1 MDVVDA
7 ALARLVRQDAPRV
20 LALLA
25 GRYGQLHLAD
35 DAVADALASAA
46 DRWPTDGVPDNPAA
60 WLNHVANRK
69 AIDLLRRGDADR
81 RRTLAAAPEFHA
93 DRNDTATMHDSHV
106 IDDPAADPNLPDDQL
121 RLMFLC
127 CHPALAPDAQV
138 ALTLRLIGGLSTDE
152 IAAAYLIPTPTLAQR
167 ISRAKAKIRDAAIP
181 LSTPSQLEQRL
192 AVVLSV
198 LYLVFNEGYLSRG
211 ENHLPVRVDLCEES
225 MRLTRALA
233 ELLPEHPEVQG
244 LLALELF
251 HHARRDARLDDKA
264 DLVLLPDQDRALWHR
279 DTIDEGNAVLTRAM
293 AHRAPNRF
301 QLEAAIAA
309 YHANATDAAET
320 DWPRIAALY
329 DRLLTFDPS
338 PVVALNRAVAI
349 GMADGPDA
357 GLAALP
363 RSDELTD
370 YHLFHAAK
378 AELRLMAG
386 DVAAA
391 ETSFIDAH
399 RLARNA
405 AEMRHLERRLA
416 VTAQKQPPH

>member
-1 MDVVDA
+1 MDNVDA

-35 DAVADALASAA
+35 DAVADALATAA

-69 AIDLLRRGDADR
+69 AIDLLRRRKADQ
-81 RRTLAAAPEFHA
+81 RRTLAAAPELHA
-93 DRNDTATMHDSHV
+93 DPNDTAMMPDVH
-106 IDDPAADPNLPDDQL
+106 ILDDPAADPSLPDDQL
-121 RLMFLC
+121 RLVFLC

-152 IAAAYLIPTPTLAQR
+152 IAAAYLVPTPTLAQR

-181 LSTPSQLEQRL
+181 LSMPSQIEQRL

-211 ENHLPVRVDLCEES
+211 ESHLPVRIDLCEEA
-225 MRLTRALA
+225 MRLTRSLA

-251 HHARRDARLDDKA
+251 HHARRDARLDDQD
-264 DLVLLPDQDRALWHR
+264 DLVLLPDQDRARWHR
-279 DTIDEGNAVLTRAM
+279 EAINEGNAVLARAM
-293 AHRAPNRF
+293 THRAPNRF

-309 YHANATDAAET
+309 YHANAARADET

-329 DRLLTFDPS
+329 DRLHTFDPS

-363 RSDELTD
+363 HSEELTD

-378 AELRLMAG
+378 AELHLMAG
-386 DVAAA
+386 DTDAAT
-391 ETSFIDAH
+391 TSFTDAY

-405 AEMRHLERRLA
+405 AEMRHLERRL
-416 VTAQKQPPH
+416 VTAAQTRPTR